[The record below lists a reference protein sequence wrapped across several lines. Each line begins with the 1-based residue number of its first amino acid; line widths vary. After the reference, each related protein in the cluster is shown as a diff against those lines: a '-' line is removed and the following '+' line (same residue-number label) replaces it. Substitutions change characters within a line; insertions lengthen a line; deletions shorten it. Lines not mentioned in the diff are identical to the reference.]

1 MLLFPFAQHRADLLA
16 LKVLL
21 RAAKVAGDDG
31 KCHRLRIAGE
41 VTLAHVGER
50 ANHYVLAVVGDQLG
64 RHGLQLAAEKKIEK
78 EGRQNIVAMMA
89 ERDLGGA
96 KLGRYP
102 IKNATTQSRA
112 QRAHRAAVGN
122 DALDDAVG
130 VLLLDVK
137 GDAAPGE
144 IGGQHVGGKIRLLLV
159 EIDGDNFKPK
169 RRALPERQQDVQQS
183 IAILAAGHAHHH
195 PVAGFDHREVAN
207 GLPRLTPQALPQL
220 VGFELLPAPIDDW
233 AGCLRGSAWKHGIG
247 DVHQVPIGNE
257 IHVTAPRTSSRELGA
272 SPWCPARAMVA
283 YGASRTTWKYANI
296 FARMTA
302 NEYRCFAIYE
312 SRN

>member
-1 MLLFPFAQHRADLLA
+1 M
-16 LKVLL
+16 LL
-21 RAAKVAGDDG
+21 RAAEVAGDDG
-31 KCHRLRIAGE
+31 KCHRLRIAGK
-41 VTLAHVGER
+41 VTLAHIGER
-50 ANHYVLAVVGDQLG
+50 ANHHVLAVVGDQLG
-64 RHGLQLAAEKKIEK
+64 RHGLELAAEKKIEK

-112 QRAHRAAVGN
+112 QRAHRAAFGN

-137 GDAAPGE
+137 GNAAPGQ
-144 IGGQHVGGKIRLLLV
+144 IGGQHMGGKIRLLLV

-169 RRALPERQQDVQQS
+169 GRALLERQQDVQQS

-195 PVAGFDHREVAN
+195 PVAGFDHREVAD
-207 GLPRLTPQALPQL
+207 GFAHLTPQAFPQL

-233 AGCLRGSAWKHGIG
+233 VGCLRGSAWKHGIG
-247 DVHQVPIGNE
+247 DVHQGSDRERDPRDRAP
-257 IHVTAPRTSSRELGA
+257 HQQPRTQRE
-272 SPWCPARAMVA
+272 PMEPARAMVA
-283 YGASRTTWKYANI
+283 YGASVLSAPLPGDVPLRI
-296 FARMTA
+296 LQ
-302 NEYRCFAIYE
+302 YRHDQNQQCL
-312 SRN
+312 